1 MAIAFF
7 IFFAMAK
14 APTYT
19 IKYVAH
25 RTGLKPYLIR
35 SWEARY
41 QAICPRR
48 SSNRRRCFT
57 DSDIERLRM
66 LKRAVDQGHPIS
78 AVANLSEKDLAQL
91 LKKAGTTATAE
102 GGWRDAAIAPP
113 SPHFD
118 PGQVVDAALS
128 HINRLD
134 AASLETVLND
144 AAVEMP
150 RQAFLQR
157 VVLPIFDTIGHLWR
171 NGKMKIVGEHLA
183 SVVVRS
189 ILWDML
195 RDTDVSKAAPRI
207 VVATP
212 VGHWH
217 EFGALAA
224 ALAASE
230 SGWRAVYF
238 GPNLPAEEL
247 AYAVRRLKARALAL
261 SLCQRVKDNRLAPE
275 LRKLRRLVGSRL
287 PIFVGGPGVDVVPIQ
302 KLRCGMVV
310 AQDLDEF
317 RKSLERL
324 GEGASEQRF
333 DQGR

>member
-7 IFFAMAK
+7 MFFDMAK

-41 QAICPRR
+41 QAVCPRR
-48 SSNRRRCFT
+48 ASNQRRCFT
-57 DSDIERLRM
+57 DSDIERLRL

-78 AVANLSEKDLAQL
+78 AVANLSEEDLARL
-91 LKKAGTTATAE
+91 LKK
-102 GGWRDAAIAPP
+102 GGAVAFAKGASPDAAIAPP

-118 PGQVVDAALS
+118 PGQVVEAALS

-134 AASLETVLND
+134 AASLEAVLND

-150 RQAFLQR
+150 RQAFLQA
-157 VVLPIFDTIGHLWR
+157 VILPIFEKIGDLWR

-189 ILWDML
+189 MLWDML
-195 RDTDVSKAAPRI
+195 RNADVSKAAPRI

-212 VGHWH
+212 MGHWH
-217 EFGALAA
+217 EFGALAV

-230 SGWRAVYF
+230 SGWRAAYF

-247 AYAVRRLKARALAL
+247 AYAARRLKARALAL
-261 SLCQRVKDNRLAPE
+261 SLCHRVKDNRLAPE

-287 PIFVGGPGVDVVPIQ
+287 PIFVGGFGADIVQ
-302 KLRCGMVV
+302 QMKLRCGVIV
-310 AQDLDEF
+310 AQDLGEF
-317 RKSLERL
+317 RKNLERL
-324 GEGASEQRF
+324 GEGRGADF
-333 DQGR
+333 D

>member
-1 MAIAFF
+1 
-7 IFFAMAK
+7 MAK

-41 QAICPRR
+41 QAVCPRR
-48 SSNRRRCFT
+48 SSNQRRCFT
-57 DSDIERLRM
+57 DSDIERLRL

-78 AVANLSEKDLAQL
+78 TVASLSEEDLARL
-91 LKKAGTTATAE
+91 LNKAGEADLAR
-102 GGWRDAAIAPP
+102 GVSRDAAILPPAPHLD
-113 SPHFD
+113 S
-118 PGQVVDAALS
+118 GQVLEVALS

-150 RQAFLQR
+150 RQAFLQG
-157 VVLPIFDTIGHLWR
+157 VVLPIFEKIGDLWR

-189 ILWDML
+189 LLWDML
-195 RDTDVSKAAPRI
+195 RNADVSQEAPRI

-224 ALAASE
+224 AVAASE

-247 AYAVRRLKARALAL
+247 AYTARQLNARALAL
-261 SLCQRVKDNRLAPE
+261 SLCHRVKDNRLAPE

-287 PIFVGGPGVDVVPIQ
+287 PIFVGGPGIDIVPIR
-302 KLRCGMVV
+302 KLRCGMIV
-310 AQDLDEF
+310 ARDLDEF
-317 RKSLERL
+317 RKNLERL
-324 GEGASEQRF
+324 GGVEWRLGKG
-333 DQGR
+333 DQ

>member
-1 MAIAFF
+1 
-7 IFFAMAK
+7 MAK

-41 QAICPRR
+41 QAVCPQR

-57 DSDIERLRM
+57 DSDIQRLRL

-78 AVANLSEKDLAQL
+78 SVANLSEEDLARL
-91 LKKAGTTATAE
+91 LEKSGAATFAQRAS
-102 GGWRDAAIAPP
+102 RDAAVSLP
-113 SPHFD
+113 SSHLD
-118 PGQVVDAALS
+118 PDRSVDAALT

-134 AASLETVLND
+134 AVSLETVLND

-150 RQAFLQR
+150 RQAFLQG
-157 VVLPIFDTIGHLWR
+157 VVLPVFEKIGDMRR
-171 NGKMKIVGEHLA
+171 NGKMKIADEHLA
-183 SVVVRS
+183 SVVIRS

-195 RDTDVSKAAPRI
+195 RNADVSKEAPRI

-217 EFGALAA
+217 EFGALATA
-224 ALAASE
+224 VAASE
-230 SGWRAVYF
+230 SGWRAAYF

-247 AYAVRRLKARALAL
+247 AYAVRRLKAGALAL
-261 SLCQRVKDNRLAPE
+261 SLCQRVRDNRLAPE
-275 LRKLRRLVGSRL
+275 LRNLRRLVGNRL
-287 PIFVGGPGVDVVPIQ
+287 PIFVSGPGADIVSVRN
-302 KLRCGMVV
+302 LRCGVIV
-310 AQDLDEF
+310 APDLDKF
-317 RKSLERL
+317 RKGLEKL
-324 GEGASEQRF
+324 SATSE
-333 DQGR
+333 

>member
-7 IFFAMAK
+7 MFFDMAK

-41 QAICPRR
+41 QAVCPRR

-57 DSDIERLRM
+57 DRDIERLRL

-78 AVANLSEKDLAQL
+78 AVANLSEEDLARL
-91 LKKAGTTATAE
+91 LTKGEAATLAGATF
-102 GGWRDAAIAPP
+102 RDAAVAPP

-118 PGQVVDAALS
+118 PGQVVDEALS
-128 HINRLD
+128 HTNRLD

-150 RQAFLQR
+150 RQAFLQG
-157 VVLPIFDTIGHLWR
+157 VVLPIFEEIGEMWR
-171 NGKMKIVGEHLA
+171 KGKMKIVGEHLA

-195 RDTDVSKAAPRI
+195 RNTDVSKTAPRI

-217 EFGALAA
+217 EFGALAT
-224 ALAASE
+224 ALTASE

-261 SLCQRVKDNRLAPE
+261 SLCQRVKDNRMAPE

-287 PIFVGGPGVDVVPIQ
+287 PIFVGGPGIDMVPIR

-317 RKSLERL
+317 RKNLEQL
-324 GEGASEQRF
+324 G
-333 DQGR
+333 

>member
-7 IFFAMAK
+7 IFFDMAK

-41 QAICPRR
+41 QAVRPQRA
-48 SSNRRRCFT
+48 SNRRRCFT
-57 DSDIERLRM
+57 DGDIERLRL
-66 LKRAVDQGHPIS
+66 LKQAVDQGHPIS
-78 AVANLSEKDLAQL
+78 TVANMSEADLARL
-91 LKKAGTTATAE
+91 LSRDRAIKADRGVSQGAA
-102 GGWRDAAIAPP
+102 GGPP
-113 SPHFD
+113 SSHAD
-118 PGQVVDAALS
+118 PDRVVKAALA

-134 AASLETVLND
+134 AASLEAVLYD

-157 VVLPIFDTIGHLWR
+157 VILPIFEEIGDLWR
-171 NGKMKIVGEHLA
+171 SGKIKIAGEHLA

-195 RDTDVSKAAPRI
+195 RNANVSREAPRI

-217 EFGALAA
+217 EFGALAT

-247 AYAVRRLKARALAL
+247 AYAARQLKARALAL
-261 SLCQRVKDNRLAPE
+261 SLCQRVKDDRLAPE

-287 PIFVGGPGVDVVPIQ
+287 PIFVGGPGVDIVPIR
-302 KLRCGMVV
+302 KLRCRMVV
-310 AQDLDEF
+310 ARDLEEF
-317 RKSLERL
+317 RKNLEQL
-324 GEGASEQRF
+324 G
-333 DQGR
+333 

>member
-7 IFFAMAK
+7 MFFDMAK

-41 QAICPRR
+41 QAVCPRR
-48 SSNRRRCFT
+48 ASNQRRCFT
-57 DSDIERLRM
+57 DSDIERLRL

-78 AVANLSEKDLAQL
+78 AVANLSEKDLERL
-91 LKKAGTTATAE
+91 LNKGGAATLAK
-102 GGWRDAAIAPP
+102 GASRDAAIAPP
-113 SPHFD
+113 SLHSD
-118 PGQVVDAALS
+118 PGQVVDAALF

-150 RQAFLQR
+150 RQAFLQQ
-157 VVLPIFDTIGHLWR
+157 VVLSIFDKIGDLWR
-171 NGKMKIVGEHLA
+171 SGKMKIVGEHLA

-195 RDTDVSKAAPRI
+195 RNADVSKAAPRI

-217 EFGALAA
+217 EFGALTT

-230 SGWRAVYF
+230 SGWRAAYF

-261 SLCQRVKDNRLAPE
+261 SLCQRIKDNRLAPE

-287 PIFVGGPGVDVVPIQ
+287 PIFVGGPGADMVPVR
-302 KLRCGMVV
+302 KLRCGVLV
-310 AQDLDEF
+310 AQDLGEF
-317 RKSLERL
+317 RKRLERL
-324 GEGASEQRF
+324 GEESF
-333 DQGR
+333 DHSR

>member
-1 MAIAFF
+1 MAIVFF
-7 IFFAMAK
+7 IFFDMAK

-25 RTGLKPYLIR
+25 LTGLKPYLIR

-41 QAICPRR
+41 QAVCPRR

-57 DSDIERLRM
+57 DRDIERLRL

-78 AVANLSEKDLAQL
+78 AVANLSERDLARL
-91 LKKAGTTATAE
+91 LDKAGATNRAR
-102 GGWRDAAIAPP
+102 GASRDEAIALP

-118 PGQVVDAALS
+118 PGQVVEAALS

-150 RQAFLQR
+150 RQAFLQQ
-157 VVLPIFDTIGHLWR
+157 VVLSIFDRIGDLWR
-171 NGKMKIVGEHLA
+171 SGKMKIVGEHLA

-195 RDTDVSKAAPRI
+195 RNADVSKAAPRI

-217 EFGALAA
+217 EFGALAT

-247 AYAVRRLKARALAL
+247 AYAVRRLKAGALAL

-275 LRKLRRLVGSRL
+275 LKKLRRLVGSRL
-287 PIFVGGPGVDVVPIQ
+287 PIFVGGSGVDVVPIQ
-302 KLRCGMVV
+302 KLRCRMVV
-310 AQDLDEF
+310 AHDLDEF
-317 RKSLERL
+317 RKNLERL
-324 GEGASEQRF
+324 GEGREAEIF
-333 DQGR
+333 D

>member
-7 IFFAMAK
+7 MFFDMAK

-19 IKYVAH
+19 IKYVSH

-41 QAICPRR
+41 QAVCPRR

-57 DSDIERLRM
+57 DRDIERLRL

-78 AVANLSEKDLAQL
+78 AVANLSEKDLARL
-91 LKKAGTTATAE
+91 LTKGDAAALAGGTF
-102 GGWRDAAIAPP
+102 RDAAVAPP

-134 AASLETVLND
+134 AASLEAVLND

-157 VVLPIFDTIGHLWR
+157 VVLPIFEKIGEMWR

-195 RDTDVSKAAPRI
+195 RNTDVSKAAPRI

-217 EFGALAA
+217 EFGALATA
-224 ALAASE
+224 VAASE

-261 SLCQRVKDNRLAPE
+261 SLCQRVKDNRLAPQ
-275 LRKLRRLVGSRL
+275 LRKLRSLVGSRL
-287 PIFVGGPGVDVVPIQ
+287 PIFVGGPGADMVPIRR
-302 KLRCGMVV
+302 LNCGMVV

-317 RKSLERL
+317 RKRLENL
-324 GEGASEQRF
+324 G
-333 DQGR
+333 